1 VGCGGG
7 ERESGGERLR
17 GIGGLTPMA
26 YTLVED
32 LELGRAVVAAG
43 LSIVLVPHVAATGVD
58 LPRFSGWWRHQVYWD
73 QNTRVANPVGFFF
86 TLLVRGVPFAFL
98 YALGGGRGGWL
109 VLALTSAVRLGAAA
123 VTSTLLG
130 DREGIRRAWLLPV
143 RDIAGVVV
151 WFASFTRR
159 KVHWRGRVFVLS
171 GKRMIEV

>member
-58 LPRFSGWWRHQVYWD
+58 LPRPSVWWRHQVYWD
-73 QNTRVANPVGFFF
+73 QNTRVANPVGYFF
-86 TLLVRGVPFAFL
+86 TWLVRGIPFAGL
-98 YALGGGRGGWL
+98 YVLSGGPGCWL
-109 VLALTSAVRLGAAA
+109 VLAATLTVRLGPAR

-130 DREGIRRAWLLPV
+130 DP
-143 RDIAGVVV
+143 
-151 WFASFTRR
+151 
-159 KVHWRGRVFVLS
+159 
-171 GKRMIEV
+171 